1 MREDNRHIRIG
12 DAYHRAGRRPFAMSL
27 PDRLLHLY
35 LVGQT
40 GAGKSTLL
48 ASLARQ
54 DARNGVGFCLL
65 DPHGDL
71 AAALAAELGDDVLY
85 WDVADPECR
94 IGYNPLTHVSEA
106 YRPLVASSLISTL
119 KKQWADAWGARME
132 HLLRYAVLA
141 LLDQPDADLR
151 DILPL
156 FFDTSKRERL
166 AEYIVDEQVR
176 QFWTVEFKALRYK
189 GATDGVAPIANKL
202 GAFLAHPLVRRAVCE
217 PTEPLRFLKIM
228 DEGQRLVVNLS
239 AGRLGADTANV
250 LGGLILSGIAH
261 AGYSRADQPLEARRP
276 FILYADE
283 FHAFTSAA
291 VADMLPQLRKYGVG
305 LTLAHQYLEQ
315 LERPLLAAIL
325 GNVGSLLVFRVGA
338 SDAPLL
344 AHQLGEVEP
353 RDLIGLA
360 NHECFAKVM
369 TDGRQSKAFT
379 AFTHPPEARPP
390 RAAAGGGEE
399 GAPLC

>member
-1 MREDNRHIRIG
+1 MKQSILIG
-12 DAYHRAGRRPFAMSL
+12 DAHHRSGRRPFAMSL
-27 PDRLLHLY
+27 QDRLLHLY
-35 LVGQT
+35 IVGQT

-48 ASLARQ
+48 ANLARQ
-54 DARNGVGFCLL
+54 DAENGVGFCLL

-71 AAALAAELGDDVLY
+71 AAELADELGDDAVY
-85 WDVADPECR
+85 WDVADPDCGF
-94 IGYNPLTHVSEA
+94 GYNPLTHVSEG
-106 YRPLVASSLISTL
+106 YRPLVASSIIETL

-141 LLDQPDADLR
+141 LLDQPEADLR

-156 FFDTSKRERL
+156 FFDVAKRERL
-166 AEYIVDEQVR
+166 GEHIVDEQVR

-217 PTEPLRFLKIM
+217 PAEPLRFRKIM
-228 DEGQRLVVNLS
+228 DEGQRLIVNLS
-239 AGRLGADTANV
+239 TGRLGADTANV

-261 AGYSRADQPLEARRP
+261 AGYSRANQSQSERRP

-291 VADMLPQLRKYGVG
+291 IADMLPQLRKYGVG

-315 LERPLLAAIL
+315 LDRSLLSAIL

-338 SDAPLL
+338 QDASTL
-344 AHQLGEVEP
+344 AYQLGDVAAG
-353 RDLIGLA
+353 DLIGLA

-369 TDGRQSKAFT
+369 SEGRQSKAFT
-379 AFTHPPEARPP
+379 AFTAPPGGI
-390 RAAAGGGEE
+390 GGGL
-399 GAPLC
+399 GTADDMG